1 MTTLQLILIGVVLI
15 PLLLAALEKLRMD
28 LAALSIAAVLGLM
41 QLAGLGMLASPG
53 KPEEAIRAISGF
65 SQPTVI
71 TLISLFILSRGLEK
85 IGATRWVAQ
94 KIMLMGGNSE
104 SRLIALFAGTTA
116 FISLFMNNLAA
127 GALVLPAAMETCR
140 RTGIRPS
147 KILMPVAY
155 GSLLGGAATYFTTA
169 NIVMSDLLRIAKPP
183 QTPLTM
189 LDFLP
194 TGSLILVTGI
204 LYLVFWGKQRLPDR
218 TPGVLWNEARLT
230 GHEMENFFQLGER
243 LWKGQIMAASSL
255 DGKTLAETDLGKTY
269 GLVVAGI
276 WSGNQLDLSPSA
288 DQILRV
294 GNGLLIVGREE
305 RVKPLAELGIH
316 VEPGQQDCSLA
327 SRGSTLLEI
336 VLSPHSSAQGKTLKD
351 LDFRNRFG
359 FTVLALR
366 RMERSYRTDVGNIPL
381 AFGDVLLVA
390 GSSNRLKSLQRNA
403 DFFLLEPEHSESPV
417 KKSALIL
424 TVTVFI
430 TAIAASMLGVPTYLA
445 VLCGALVL
453 LITRIISMEEAYQAV
468 EWQAIFLIAGMYA
481 VSLAMVE
488 TGLAKTLGESFI
500 RLANPFGS
508 LGLAAGAFLLT
519 ALLTQAMGGQVTAL
533 VTGPVTISAAISMGA
548 SPQAVAVATA
558 IGCSASFLTPMAHP
572 VNILMVTPANY
583 RFKDFFHVGWPLTI
597 LSFLALLAGLRL
609 FWGL

>member
-41 QLAGLGMLASPG
+41 QLAGLGMLAPPG

-230 GHEMENFFQLGER
+230 GNEMENFFQLGER

-288 DQILRV
+288 NQILRV
-294 GNGLLIVGREE
+294 GDGLLIVGREE

-327 SRGSTLLEI
+327 SRGGTLLEI

-351 LDFRNRFG
+351 LDFRNQFG

-468 EWQAIFLIAGMYA
+468 EWQAIFLIAGMYT

-500 RLANPFGS
+500 RLANPFGP